1 MEEKVELVFDAQ
13 AELGEGPS
21 WDAKNQLLYWVDI
34 LSKKVCI
41 FNPKTEEN
49 REIHLEQMA
58 SAVVPRE
65 SGGLV
70 LGMENGFYFL
80 DINTEELTQI
90 TDPESH
96 LPLNRFNDGKC
107 DPKGRFWAGSMNL
120 EELEGEGSLYFLDKD
135 LQTKKKVDGTTISN
149 GLAWSP
155 DNKFFYFTDTP
166 TMKIVRYEYD
176 LNSGEI
182 KNPKPVIHF
191 PESEGYPDGMTID
204 SEGMLWIAHWSGN
217 KVSRWNPETGEQIL
231 SINIPAMNVTS
242 CTFGGEDLSEL
253 YITTARKGMT
263 EEELEKFPLSG
274 GVFRVKTEIQGAP
287 TYTFKG

>member
-21 WDAKNQLLYWVDI
+21 WDGKNQLLYWVDI

-70 LGMENGFYFL
+70 LSMENGFYFL
-80 DINTEELTQI
+80 DTNTEELTPI

-107 DPKGRFWAGSMNL
+107 DPKGRFWAGSMHL
-120 EELEGEGSLYFLDKD
+120 EELEGEGSLYVLDTD
-135 LQTKKKVDGTTISN
+135 LQTTKKIDETTISN

-155 DNKFFYFTDTP
+155 DNQYFYFTDTP
-166 TMKIVRYEYD
+166 TMKIVRYEYN
-176 LNSGEI
+176 LHTGEI
-182 KNPKPVIHF
+182 KNPEPVIHF

-204 SEGMLWIAHWSGN
+204 GEGMLWIAHWSGN
-217 KVSRWNPETGEQIL
+217 RVSRWNPETGEQIL
-231 SINIPAMNVTS
+231 SINIPALNVTS

-274 GVFRVKTEIQGAP
+274 GVFRVKVGIHGAP

>member
-21 WDAKNQLLYWVDI
+21 WDGKNQLLYWVDI

-70 LGMENGFYFL
+70 LSMENGFYFL
-80 DINTEELTQI
+80 DTNTEELTPI

-107 DPKGRFWAGSMNL
+107 DPKGRFWAGSMHL
-120 EELEGEGSLYFLDKD
+120 EELEGEGSLYVLDTD
-135 LQTKKKVDGTTISN
+135 LQTTKKIDRTTISN

-155 DNKFFYFTDTP
+155 DKQYFYFTDTP
-166 TMKIVRYEYD
+166 TMKIVRYEYN
-176 LNSGEI
+176 LQTGEI
-182 KNPKPVIHF
+182 KNPEPVIHF

-204 SEGMLWIAHWSGN
+204 GEGMLWIAHWSGN
-217 KVSRWNPETGEQIL
+217 RVSRWNPETGEQIL
-231 SINIPAMNVTS
+231 SINIPALNVTS

-274 GVFRVKTEIQGAP
+274 GVFRVNVGIQGAP

>member
-21 WDAKNQLLYWVDI
+21 WDDKNQLLYWVDI

-41 FNPKTEEN
+41 YNPKTEEN

-80 DINTEELTQI
+80 DINTEELTPI

-107 DPKGRFWAGSMNL
+107 DPKGRFWAGSMHL
-120 EELEGEGSLYFLDKD
+120 EELEGEGSLYVLDTD
-135 LQTKKKVDGTTISN
+135 LQTTKKIDRTTISN

-155 DNKFFYFTDTP
+155 DKQYFYFTDTP
-166 TMKIVRYEYD
+166 TMKIVRYEYN
-176 LNSGEI
+176 LQTGEI
-182 KNPKPVIHF
+182 KNPEPVIHF

-204 SEGMLWIAHWSGN
+204 GEGMLWIAHWSGN
-217 KVSRWNPETGEQIL
+217 RVSRWNPETGEQIL
-231 SINIPAMNVTS
+231 SINIPALNVTS

-274 GVFRVKTEIQGAP
+274 GVFRVNVGIQGAP